1 MVEDVKQIL
10 SMDVSEV
17 IASEVSLKLIG
28 CASKLYFNGRS
39 IGFCAASQREYYNLL
54 KQNGISLAKKYD
66 MVMKRTCVPVRDG
79 ITDRKGVG
87 LINWQ
92 MVDDEQATEMLIGG
106 HFKED
111 DFKKL
116 PEMYLEMRG
125 ETVHESVK
133 EIEKVAEASPEA
145 KRRGPKQKHNR

>member
-10 SMDVSEV
+10 SMDISEV

-66 MVMKRTCVPVRDG
+66 MVMKRTCVPTRDG

-87 LINWQ
+87 MINWQ
-92 MVDDEQATEMLIGG
+92 NVDDEEATSMLMDGY
-106 HFKED
+106 FKEE
-111 DFKKL
+111 DFEKL
-116 PEMYLEMRG
+116 PDMYLEMRG
-125 ETVHESVK
+125 ET
-133 EIEKVAEASPEA
+133 APEA
-145 KRRGPKQKHNR
+145 IEEAYEETETAPEGKKRGRKPNK

>member
-54 KQNGISLAKKYD
+54 KQNGISLAKKYE
-66 MVMKRTCVPVRDG
+66 MVTKRTCVPVRDG

-92 MVDDEQATEMLIGG
+92 MVDDEQATEMLIAG
-106 HFKED
+106 HFKEA
-111 DFKKL
+111 DFTKL

-125 ETVHESVK
+125 ET
-133 EIEKVAEASPEA
+133 APEATEEADEDVETAQEA
-145 KRRGPKQKHNR
+145 KRRGRKPNK

>member
-1 MVEDVKQIL
+1 MVDDVKQIL

-66 MVMKRTCVPVRDG
+66 MVMKRTCVPTRDG

-87 LINWQ
+87 LINWK
-92 MVDDEQATEMLIGG
+92 MVDDEQATEMLISG
-106 HFKED
+106 HFKEE
-111 DFKKL
+111 DFSKL
-116 PEMYLEMRG
+116 PDMYLEMRG
-125 ETVHESVK
+125 EPATEAEEESD
-133 EIEKVAEASPEA
+133 EDGEQAPEA
-145 KRRGPKQKHNR
+145 KKRGRKPKN

>member
-1 MVEDVKQIL
+1 MVDDVKQIL

-54 KQNGISLAKKYD
+54 KQNGILLAKKYD
-66 MVMKRTCVPVRDG
+66 MVIKRTCVPIRDG

-92 MVDDEQATEMLIGG
+92 MVDDEQATEMLISG
-106 HFKED
+106 HFKEE
-111 DFKKL
+111 DFTKL
-116 PEMYLEMRG
+116 PDMYLEMRG
-125 ETVHESVK
+125 ET
-133 EIEKVAEASPEA
+133 SPEA
-145 KRRGPKQKHNR
+145 IEDADEDAETAPEGKKRGRKPKN

>member
-54 KQNGISLAKKYD
+54 KQNGLSLAKKYD
-66 MVMKRTCVPVRDG
+66 MVMKRTCVPTRDG

-106 HFKED
+106 HFKEE
-111 DFKKL
+111 DFEKL
-116 PEMYLEMRG
+116 PDMYLEMRG
-125 ETVHESVK
+125 ET
-133 EIEKVAEASPEA
+133 APEA
-145 KRRGPKQKHNR
+145 IEEADEDVETAPEGNRRGRKPNK

>member
-66 MVMKRTCVPVRDG
+66 MVAKRTCVPVRDG

-106 HFKED
+106 HFKEE
-111 DFKKL
+111 DFEKL
-116 PEMYLEMRG
+116 PEMYLETRG
-125 ETVHESVK
+125 ET
-133 EIEKVAEASPEA
+133 APEA
-145 KRRGPKQKHNR
+145 IEEAYEETETAPEGKKRGRKPNK

>member
-1 MVEDVKQIL
+1 MVEDVKKIL
-10 SMDVSEV
+10 SMEVSDV
-17 IASEVSLKLIG
+17 IASEVSLTLIS

-39 IGFCAASQREYYNLL
+39 VGFCAASQREYYQML
-54 KQNGISLAKKYD
+54 KKNGVELATKFD
-66 MVMKRTCVPVRDG
+66 MVVKRTCVPTRDG

-106 HFKED
+106 QFQEE

-116 PEMYLEMRG
+116 PEMYLEMKTEAAHEAEEADEDA
-125 ETVHESVK
+125 ET
-133 EIEKVAEASPEA
+133 APEA
-145 KRRGPKQKHNR
+145 KKRGRKPKQ

>member
-1 MVEDVKQIL
+1 MVDEVKQIL

-66 MVMKRTCVPVRDG
+66 MVMKRTCVPTRDG

-87 LINWQ
+87 LINWK
-92 MVDDEQATEMLIGG
+92 MVDDEQATEMLISG
-106 HFKED
+106 HFKEE
-111 DFKKL
+111 DFSKL

-125 ETVHESVK
+125 EQAPEATE
-133 EIEKVAEASPEA
+133 EDDEDAETAPEA
-145 KRRGPKQKHNR
+145 KKRGRKPKN